1 MSVSLSTV
9 QAARTIFQD
18 GFVRVAQQT
27 QSRFRELCDVK
38 TGLTGKSH
46 VFKKIDKTEMDEVT
60 GRLQPTVGEEHT
72 WQYRHLFPRKAQKT
86 KILDE
91 DDASELGL
99 AVAPTGEI
107 STEINSAAK
116 RKIDKFFLEGILG
129 DNYEGSE
136 DSIQTI
142 ALPDSQVVAVNY
154 REDGGSA
161 NTGLTLVKLAR
172 AKEIF
177 MANEVYG
184 QDVDMEEGKL
194 CMAVSAQEL
203 KNLLIDVQ
211 QTGSI
216 DYNEVKAL
224 VDGKI
229 NYFMGINFI
238 RSQQMPYT
246 LPGGGKLIR
255 SCPMWITSGV
265 RMGFW
270 TDITT
275 SIKELSNP
283 DGAIQIRGRVRANAC
298 RKDEINV
305 VKILTE
311 QNV

>member
-9 QAARTIFQD
+9 QAARTVFQD
-18 GFVRVAQQT
+18 GFVRVAQQM
-27 QSRFRELCDVK
+27 QSRFRDLADVK

-60 GRLQPTVGEEHT
+60 GRLQPTVGEEQT

-107 STEINSAAK
+107 STEINSAGK

-129 DNYEGSE
+129 NNYEGSE
-136 DSIQTI
+136 DSIQTV
-142 ALPDSQVVAVNY
+142 ALPASQIVAVNY
-154 REDGGSA
+154 RLDGGSA
-161 NTGLTLVKLAR
+161 NLGLTLAKLAR

-177 MANEVYG
+177 MLNEVYG

-194 CMAVSAQEL
+194 CMGVSAQEL
-203 KNLLIDVQ
+203 SNLLLDVQ
-211 QTGSI
+211 QTGSV
-216 DYNEVKAL
+216 DYNEVRAL

-238 RSQQMPYT
+238 RSQQ
-246 LPGGGKLIR
+246 LPTTAPSGGKITR
-255 SCPMWITSGV
+255 SCPMWLTTGV

-283 DGAIQIRGRVRANAC
+283 DGAIQIRGRLRANAC
-298 RKDEINV
+298 RKDETYVVNV
-305 VKILTE
+305 LTE
-311 QNV
+311 QNG